1 MGCVGMPSNESSS
14 AREVIVEA
22 ENGLNLEAAHP
33 SKNFSGGKAL
43 DDVSFDDRKGG
54 RHELVGEKRFLFNP
68 QGKG

>member
-1 MGCVGMPSNESSS
+1 MPSNESSS
-14 AREVIVEA
+14 ACEVIVES
-22 ENGLNLEAAHP
+22 ENGLNLEAAHT
-33 SKNFSGGKAL
+33 SKNISGGKAL